1 MINYL
6 TEKQIIS
13 INYKLILETSPG
25 EQIGVKEPS
34 ALNMA
39 VESPKQEVFG
49 QELYPTI
56 LLKAAN
62 LYRNIVM
69 KHIFFN
75 ANKRTSFTC
84 LEIFLY
90 INGISIKVP
99 TEEGIDFTV
108 KIATDKLEE
117 EEIAEWIKRYIVEK

>member
-1 MINYL
+1 MIIYL
-6 TEKQIIS
+6 TEKQIAA
-13 INYKLILETSPG
+13 INYKLILETSPA
-25 EQIGVKEPS
+25 EQIGVKVPE
-34 ALNMA
+34 ALNMT

-49 QELYPTI
+49 TEVYPNL

-75 ANKRTSFTC
+75 ANKRTAFTC

-90 INGISIKVP
+90 INGVKIKVP
-99 TEEGIDFTV
+99 TEEGIEFTV
-108 KIATDKLEE
+108 KIAVDHLEE
-117 EEIAEWIKRYIVEK
+117 EEIAEWIERHIEK

>member
-34 ALNMA
+34 GLNMT
-39 VESPKQEVFG
+39 VERPKQEVFG
-49 QELYPTI
+49 VEVYPTL

-62 LYRNIVM
+62 LYRNVVM

-75 ANKRTSFTC
+75 ANKRTAFTC

-90 INGISIKVP
+90 INGVEIKVP
-99 TEEGIDFTV
+99 TEEGIEFTV

-117 EEIAEWIKRYIVEK
+117 KEIAEWIARFIES

>member
-25 EQIGVKEPS
+25 EQIGVKEPN
-34 ALNMA
+34 ALNMT

-49 QELYPTI
+49 QELYPTVT
-56 LLKAAN
+56 LKAAN
-62 LYRNIVM
+62 LYRNLVM
-69 KHIFFN
+69 KRIFFN
-75 ANKRTSFTC
+75 ANKRTAFTC

-90 INGISIKVP
+90 INHINIKVP
-99 TEEGIDFTV
+99 TEEGIEFTV
-108 KIATDKLEE
+108 RIATEKLEE
-117 EEIAEWIKRYIVEK
+117 EVIAEWIERYIEH

>member
-1 MINYL
+1 MTNYL
-6 TEKQIIS
+6 TEKQIIA

-34 ALNMA
+34 ALNMT
-39 VESPKQEVFG
+39 VESPKQEV
-49 QELYPTI
+49 YPTL

-62 LYRNIVM
+62 LYRNVVM

-75 ANKRTSFTC
+75 ANKRTAFTC

-90 INGISIKVP
+90 INGVEIKVP
-99 TEEGIDFTV
+99 TEEGIEFTV

-117 EEIAEWIKRYIVEK
+117 KEIAEWIARFIEN